1 MITRNNAIKRL
12 TFRDFTYIISTLPK
26 GGVKMKR
33 LVWALTLVAM
43 MSIACSSQKP
53 QQATEQAPDTTQV
66 QPAESTV
73 TDTTV
78 VDTSAQM

>member
-1 MITRNNAIKRL
+1 
-12 TFRDFTYIISTLPK
+12 
-26 GGVKMKR
+26 MKR